1 MAKLFLF
8 RRIKERFIR
17 PINPMC
23 EFYFI
28 NIVKLHVFYV
38 PREICSLASF
48 SSTFLLVS
56 TKEHQ
61 RENIPPKFRDGNVF
75 DSFFFFLF
83 FFFTRN
89 KIFSNLY
96 DIFLSFGIA
105 IAFDVRFLQTCFL
118 FTYVYIYLC
127 FELNHTVWITL
138 GEISI
143 LRFVV
148 KLEIQKNIVFL
159 LFLMKTY
166 VYMYVCIRVC
176 IFQGTFKL
184 LQRGT
189 GKWIN

>member
-1 MAKLFLF
+1 METCLILF
-8 RRIKERFIR
+8 
-17 PINPMC
+17 
-23 EFYFI
+23 
-28 NIVKLHVFYV
+28 
-38 PREICSLASF
+38 
-48 SSTFLLVS
+48 
-56 TKEHQ
+56 
-61 RENIPPKFRDGNVF
+61 
-75 DSFFFFLF
+75 SFFFF

-96 DIFLSFGIA
+96 DIFLSFDIA

-166 VYMYVCIRVC
+166 VYMYVYVYAYSKELLNCFNVVLVNELIKNSW
-176 IFQGTFKL
+176 IF
-184 LQRGT
+184 
-189 GKWIN
+189 INVLEFDINIG

>member
-17 PINPMC
+17 PINPVC

-83 FFFTRN
+83 FFFSLEI
-89 KIFSNLY
+89 KFSRIYTISSSPSILPQPST
-96 DIFLSFGIA
+96 FVSFKRA
-105 IAFDVRFLQTCFL
+105 SFSHTCISL
-118 FTYVYIYLC
+118 FRVEPHC
-127 FELNHTVWITL
+127 LNHV
-138 GEISI
+138 GRNFNPSF
-143 LRFVV
+143 R
-148 KLEIQKNIVFL
+148 
-159 LFLMKTY
+159 
-166 VYMYVCIRVC
+166 C
-176 IFQGTFKL
+176 
-184 LQRGT
+184 
-189 GKWIN
+189 